1 MAKNTKAVRTL
12 NKLLDA
18 GYDTEKSILSMSM
31 EDMLRMP
38 GITVTELAVIN
49 ELQKHVKSNKVI
61 TFLGGRHPQEAKQEA
76 DSKQQP
82 DSGQAESEMVQDT
95 EKKRESSCE
104 LERREYGR
112 NYHS

>member
-61 TFLGGRHPQEAKQEA
+61 TFLGGRHPQEVKQKA
-76 DSKQQP
+76 
-82 DSGQAESEMVQDT
+82 DSGQAEIEMVQGT

>member
-61 TFLGGRHPQEAKQEA
+61 TFLGRRHPQEAEQET
-76 DSKQQP
+76 DSKQQADIGQG
-82 DSGQAESEMVQDT
+82 DSEIARDT
-95 EKKRESSCE
+95 EQKQESSCE